1 MRADTSV
8 VSAFHKLLVRQLL
21 RDFPIRSPAT
31 LPTKDFGEQLSRNSS
46 CSISRGSFEREQC
59 QDHHV
64 YWRPAKLPFSST
76 RSFLIAPVLNFV
88 FLCKVKNKAEE
99 TWFFEN
105 WIAKVMTKFK
115 KPERIMINQMM
126 VHFWG
131 EYGLVCS
138 CSMSLC
144 KAKDCG
150 WAVYRWKAW
159 TFHLDIVLTVIW
171 NLPHDWM
178 LFNHFVYP
186 SPS

>member
-1 MRADTSV
+1 LRGSSV
-8 VSAFHKLLVRQLL
+8 RITMYIEGQPNCHLVRQDPFLL
-21 RDFPIRSPAT
+21 LLFLTSFSYVKWKIRQKK
-31 LPTKDFGEQLSRNSS
+31 LD
-46 CSISRGSFEREQC
+46 SFI
-59 QDHHV
+59 
-64 YWRPAKLPFSST
+64 P
-76 RSFLIAPVLNFV
+76 
-88 FLCKVKNKAEE
+88 
-99 TWFFEN
+99 FEN

-144 KAKDCG
+144 KAKYCG

-159 TFHLDIVLTVIW
+159 TFHLDIVLTIIW